1 MSLAQYTALSSDAP
15 VATTA
20 SGDTGGIS
28 ANPSDMNS
36 ATSLQNEFISLMV
49 AQIQNQ
55 DPLNPLDG
63 TEYVSQLAQ
72 FSQVQ
77 STENMSMLM
86 QNSMV
91 LLDNMQVL
99 STAGL
104 VGQTVYVS
112 SNEFEL
118 GEGVQSGKVELEHG
132 SNQVTLVVKD
142 EFGQSTK
149 VPLGAHG
156 AGDVEFS
163 INPEEL
169 GLKPGKYTVAVEVQE
184 GQKSQMFCWQA
195 RLSKYE
201 FLAQVAQHWSMFKA
215 LATFLS
221 IKSLSLVLNQ
231 IRK

>member
-1 MSLAQYTALSSDAP
+1 MSLAQYTALSADTP
-15 VATTA
+15 VSAATKDTA
-20 SGDTGGIS
+20 NVAS
-28 ANPSDMNS
+28 NPLDSNS
-36 ATSLQNEFISLMV
+36 ASSLQNEFITLMV

-77 STENMSMLM
+77 SMENMSGLM

-112 SNEFEL
+112 SDEFEL
-118 GEGVQSGKVELEHG
+118 GEGVQSGKIELEHN

-149 VPLGAHG
+149 VPLGAHS

-169 GLKPGKYTVAVEVQE
+169 GLKPGKYTVSVEVQE
-184 GQKSQMFCWQA
+184 GQASPNILLAGKVEQVRIPSSGGAALVKVEGVGSIPFYQISQFGA
-195 RLSKYE
+195 
-201 FLAQVAQHWSMFKA
+201 
-215 LATFLS
+215 
-221 IKSLSLVLNQ
+221 
-231 IRK
+231 

>member
-1 MSLAQYTALSSDAP
+1 MSIAQYTPLSSDKL
-15 VATTA
+15 VTTKSGSDA
-20 SGDTGGIS
+20 SVS

-36 ATSLQNEFISLMV
+36 ASSLQNEFISLMV

-63 TEYVSQLAQ
+63 TEYVGQLAQ

-77 STENMSMLM
+77 STENMSKLM

-118 GEGVQSGKVELEHG
+118 GEGAQNGKIELEHG

-142 EFGQSTK
+142 QFGQSTK
-149 VPLGAHG
+149 VPLGAHA
-156 AGDVEFS
+156 AGDLEFS

-169 GLKPGKYTVAVEVQE
+169 GLKPGKYTVAVEVQD
-184 GQKSQMFCWQA
+184 GQKSPKV
-195 RLSKYE
+195 L
-201 FLAQVAQHWSMFKA
+201 LAGTVEQVRIPSSGGSA
-215 LATFLS
+215 LVNVQGVGNVPFY
-221 IKSLSLVLNQ
+221 Q
-231 IRK
+231 ITQFGA

>member
-1 MSLAQYTALSSDAP
+1 MSIASYNALSSDTP
-15 VATTA
+15 VASGTNA
-20 SGDTGGIS
+20 SSVTG
-28 ANPSDMNS
+28 NPQDANS
-36 ATSLQNEFISLMV
+36 ATSLENEFISLMV

-77 STENMSMLM
+77 STENMASMM

-112 SNEFEL
+112 GNEFEMSDA
-118 GEGVQSGKVELEHG
+118 VQGGKIELQHP
-132 SNQVTLVVKD
+132 SSQVNLVVTD
-142 EFGQSTK
+142 EFGQSRK
-149 VPLGAHG
+149 VPLGAHP

-169 GLKPGKYTVAVEVQE
+169 ELKPGKYKVSVQVQE
-184 GQKSQMFCWQA
+184 GQSA
-195 RLSKYE
+195 PNIL
-201 FLAQVAQHWSMFKA
+201 LAGQVEQVRIPSSGGAAFVNIAGVGSVPFY
-215 LATFLS
+215 
-221 IKSLSLVLNQ
+221 Q
-231 IRK
+231 ITQFGA

>member
-1 MSLAQYTALSSDAP
+1 MSIASYNALSSDTP
-15 VATTA
+15 L
-20 SGDTGGIS
+20 DTSAAQQGIS
-28 ANPSDMNS
+28 GNPLDMNS
-36 ATSLQNEFISLMV
+36 ASSLENEFISLMV

-77 STENMSMLM
+77 STENMSTMM

-118 GEGVQSGKVELEHG
+118 GEQVQNGKLELAH
-132 SNQVTLVVKD
+132 SSSQVTLVVKD
-142 EFGQSTK
+142 QFGQSTK
-149 VPLGAHG
+149 VPLGAHP
-156 AGDVEFS
+156 AGDVDFS
-163 INPEEL
+163 IDPEKL
-169 GLKPGKYTVAVEVQE
+169 GLKPGNYTVSVEVQE
-184 GQKSQMFCWQA
+184 GQSAPNILMA
-195 RLSKYE
+195 GTVE
-201 FLAQVAQHWSMFKA
+201 QVRIPSSGGAAFVNIEGVGSVPFY
-215 LATFLS
+215 
-221 IKSLSLVLNQ
+221 Q
-231 IRK
+231 IIQFGA

>member
-1 MSLAQYTALSSDAP
+1 MSIAQFTTLSSDVP
-15 VATTA
+15 LTNTA
-20 SGDTGGIS
+20 SENVGGI
-28 ANPSDMNS
+28 ATNPADSNS
-36 ATSLQNEFISLMV
+36 ATSLENEFVTLMV

-77 STENMSMLM
+77 STENMSTLM

-99 STAGL
+99 STASL
-104 VGQTVYVS
+104 VGETVYVS

-118 GEGVQSGKVELEHG
+118 GDSVQSGKLELEHG
-132 SNQVTLVVKD
+132 SNQINLVIKD
-142 EFGQSTK
+142 EFGQSTTL
-149 VPLGAHG
+149 PLGAHG

-169 GLKPGKYTVAVEVQE
+169 GLKPGKYSVEVEVQD
-184 GQKSQMFCWQA
+184 GQDSPNLLMAGTVEQVRIPSSGGAALVNVQGVGNVPFYQISQFGA
-195 RLSKYE
+195 
-201 FLAQVAQHWSMFKA
+201 
-215 LATFLS
+215 
-221 IKSLSLVLNQ
+221 
-231 IRK
+231 

>member
-1 MSLAQYTALSSDAP
+1 MSLAQYTALSADTP
-15 VATTA
+15 VAV
-20 SGDTGGIS
+20 SSNDTPAV
-28 ANPSDMNS
+28 ANNPRDTSNP
-36 ATSLQNEFISLMV
+36 TSLENEFITLMV

-63 TEYVSQLAQ
+63 TEYVGQLAQ

-77 STENMSMLM
+77 SMENMSGLM

-118 GEGVQSGKVELEHG
+118 TDGVQSGRIELGHA

-142 EFGQSTK
+142 EYGQKTK
-149 VPLGAHG
+149 VPLGAHA
-156 AGDVEFS
+156 AGDVDFS
-163 INPEEL
+163 IDPEEL
-169 GLKPGKYTVAVEVQE
+169 GLKPGNYSVSVEVEE
-184 GQKSQMFCWQA
+184 GQASPNVLLAGKVEQVRIPSTGGAALVKVDGVGSVPFYQISQFGA
-195 RLSKYE
+195 
-201 FLAQVAQHWSMFKA
+201 
-215 LATFLS
+215 
-221 IKSLSLVLNQ
+221 
-231 IRK
+231 